1 VAIQKGETVSV
12 PIACINRAEAVW
24 GPDAKE
30 FRPERWLEVVSDEK
44 EKEKGKKGGIQWGK
58 PGDAYI
64 QVSGYRHLL
73 TFSDGQR
80 ACLGRGFALAELKA
94 VLAVL
99 ICNYTFAF
107 PVGPEGKGPEKTAVR
122 IKRGGILPR
131 PKVAGCA
138 GTEVPLLVR
147 KVES

>member
-30 FRPERWLEVVSDEK
+30 FRPERWLEVVSDERG
-44 EKEKGKKGGIQWGK
+44 EEKGKKGGIQWGR

-99 ICNYTFAF
+99 IRNYTFAF
-107 PVGPEGKGPEKTAVR
+107 PVGPEGEEPEKTAVR